1 MLGRRRPGRYQ
12 VLAAINAVHTDA
24 SAFAGTDWA
33 QVAALYDQLL
43 VLEPTDIVRLNRA
56 IAIAELDG
64 PEVALADVDRLDLGD
79 YHPWHATRADLLRR
93 VGRLDEARTAYD
105 AAIGAT
111 GNPLERAH
119 LSRRRDRLT

>member
-1 MLGRRRPGRYQ
+1 M
-12 VLAAINAVHTDA
+12 
-24 SAFAGTDWA
+24 
-33 QVAALYDQLL
+33 
-43 VLEPTDIVRLNRA
+43 LEPTDIVRLNRA